1 MLPAGR
7 LLGPADPET
16 KASEANTG
24 RSESTQ
30 FRMTTGPCGG
40 PVESKPKDGTCKPGG
55 DPRTV
60 AERPSPSPE
69 DLGRARNRWSSG
81 DLLR

>member
-16 KASEANTG
+16 KAFEANTG

-30 FRMTTGPCGG
+30 FRMTIGACGG
-40 PVESKPKDGTCKPGG
+40 HVESKFKEGTFKPGG
-55 DPRTV
+55 GSRIV
-60 AERPSPSPE
+60 EERPSPSPE
-69 DLGRARNRWSSG
+69 DIEG
-81 DLLR
+81 